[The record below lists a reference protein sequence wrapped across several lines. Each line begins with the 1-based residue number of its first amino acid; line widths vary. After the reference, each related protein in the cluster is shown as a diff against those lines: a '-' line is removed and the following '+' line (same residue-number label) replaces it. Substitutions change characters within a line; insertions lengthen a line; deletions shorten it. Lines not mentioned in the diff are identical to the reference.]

1 MSRLGPLGAEME
13 HLETLQ
19 STEMTL
25 HIAGHIRWTSQA
37 ITFFRLFFLIH
48 YSACKYN
55 DALKSQ
61 DIAEVLPVL
70 AWLVLPLFDDNNLA
84 SHPIRVSL
92 PVPL

>member
-25 HIAGHIRWTSQA
+25 HIAGHIRWTSHS
-37 ITFFRLFFLIH
+37 FRLFFLIH

-55 DALKSQ
+55 DALKSR
-61 DIAEVLPVL
+61 DIAEILPVL
-70 AWLVLPLFDDNNLA
+70 AWLVLPLLDD
-84 SHPIRVSL
+84 PIRVSL